1 MTYLSQLDDDRLL
14 SDSKKPSYLR
24 RKTYQSLSNRLI
36 PNFNNNSQ
44 QLDIDNGST
53 DYQQLNHHFLKKANE
68 RLMARNNN
76 NNNSNT
82 SGSSSNSSN
91 SSKYKKH
98 DMGFTNGNAE
108 FTPTDNHPYTAP
120 SSTTFMIQNNRKV
133 RHVDKVKNK
142 WEKSNHETYK
152 KVKINNDQQ
161 QSNHDSFPTTIES
174 TPISH
179 QQQQLNDPI
188 AKYKRKIS
196 DDDEH
201 YNHYSLNE
209 NKNHRVQLQCNNNT
223 MTTLNISS
231 QPIISRRV
239 PASFKSSLS
248 FDDCRQYYLNKCK
261 ELAIPLSPKKENT
274 NRKNNKNDNNNTKY
288 VDTLND
294 SLTDKIPTDIPSA
307 SSPLFNYSPSP
318 SPSPSSSFWKHN
330 NETIQPVLYL
340 PSKHKRSKLL
350 PSSSPTPLSSSS
362 SISTPS
368 FLIENNKTT
377 RESTEFPISSSN
389 QEKFNFTLYKDTST
403 NDDKGVDMNM
413 DKSLFDNDE
422 DYTTDGDMDMDT
434 SPADNNVA
442 MDNNKFL
449 TIDEL
454 FPPEERLKK
463 KRRSTKYKSW
473 EGEAEN
479 KKISLFDC
487 IKFDDSIEN
496 IDNED
501 GLDFFNDQEETLTT
515 TNRTI
520 RTTYQNINGFDG
532 FSDGE

>member
-24 RKTYQSLSNRLI
+24 RKTYQSLPNRLI
-36 PNFNNNSQ
+36 PNFNKNSQ
-44 QLDIDNGST
+44 QLDNDNGST

-68 RLMARNNN
+68 RLMARNSNSNN
-76 NNNSNT
+76 NNISR
-82 SGSSSNSSN
+82 SSSSNSSSN

-108 FTPTDNHPYTAP
+108 FTPADNHPYTAP
-120 SSTTFMIQNNRKV
+120 SSTTFMIQNNRKE
-133 RHVDKVKNK
+133 RHVDNVKNK
-142 WEKSNHETYK
+142 WENSNHETYK
-152 KVKINNDQQ
+152 KVKINNGQQ
-161 QSNHDSFPTTIES
+161 QSNHGSFSTTIKS

-188 AKYKRKIS
+188 EKYKRKIS

-201 YNHYSLNE
+201 HNHYSLNE

-239 PASFKSSLS
+239 PASFKSSRS

-261 ELAIPLSPKKENT
+261 ELAIPLSPNKENT
-274 NRKNNKNDNNNTKY
+274 NRKNNKIDNNNTKY
-288 VDTLND
+288 ADTLND
-294 SLTDKIPTDIPSA
+294 SLTDKIPTNIPSP

-318 SPSPSSSFWKHN
+318 SSSSFWKHK
-330 NETIQPVLYL
+330 NETIQPTLYL

-350 PSSSPTPLSSSS
+350 PSSSHTPL
-362 SISTPS
+362 
-368 FLIENNKTT
+368 
-377 RESTEFPISSSN
+377 SSSN
-389 QEKFNFTLYKDTST
+389 QEKFNFTLYKDIST
-403 NDDKGVDMNM
+403 NDNKGVDMNM

-434 SPADNNVA
+434 SPADNSVA

-473 EGEAEN
+473 EDEAEN
-479 KKISLFDC
+479 KKVSLFDC

-501 GLDFFNDQEETLTT
+501 GLDFFNDQEEIPTT

-520 RTTYQNINGFDG
+520 RTAYQNINGFDG
-532 FSDGE
+532 FSDDE